1 MYYHM
6 VGRTTSFISPFY
18 SLLRGLKLI
27 KTALHIKVCIDL
39 NYWGITLHLCVQQRE
54 VKGVDPDINVLKIQL
69 GMESILKLSK

>member
-1 MYYHM
+1 M
-6 VGRTTSFISPFY
+6 VGRTASFISPFY
-18 SLLRGLKLI
+18 SLLPGLKLI
-27 KTALHIKVCIDL
+27 ETALHIKVCIDL